1 MNIHELPK
9 NERWKNIHGPMDPW
23 VGCFWLALKNELE
36 RERFKDANTSTKM
49 AMQAIS
55 DTGHGLKGPRPKGF
69 PRKRGHLNGMGKN
82 IQAGWALQA
91 GNL

>member
-23 VGCFWLALKNELE
+23 VGFWLALKNELE

-69 PRKRGHLNGMGKN
+69 PRKRGHLNG
-82 IQAGWALQA
+82 IRF
-91 GNL
+91 